1 MKIQLF
7 NNPQFGNIRT
17 SGTADKPEF
26 CLADVCSAL
35 GLVPAQVIKR
45 LEDEVVTIHPTV
57 DALGRTQPNRYI
69 NEDGLYDVILDSR
82 KPEAKAFRKWI
93 TSEVIPC
100 IRKTGGYIPINPEDG
115 EKEILAKAVLI
126 SQKTIE
132 NLKQQKQI
140 LEGEKMMLEQENRA
154 LAPKAEYT
162 DKVLQAHGTYT
173 ISEMAKELNFK
184 SWKAFVEACKRDHI
198 LFKHPGGRYMLYSK
212 YADKGYTT
220 TRTQTFTRIDGS
232 TGTDVYTVWTE
243 EGRKFLHEHFNVAFK
258 PIDLTM
264 FNLPDKDL

>member
-1 MKIQLF
+1 M
-7 NNPQFGNIRT
+7 
-17 SGTADKPEF
+17 
-26 CLADVCSAL
+26 V
-35 GLVPAQVIKR
+35 
-45 LEDEVVTIHPTV
+45 
-57 DALGRTQPNRYI
+57 YI
-69 NEDGLYDVILDSR
+69 NEKNLYKVIMRSD
-82 KPEAKAFRKWI
+82 KPQAEDFQDWVCGVVLP
-93 TSEVIPC
+93 T

-184 SWKAFVEACKRDHI
+184 SWKTFVEACKRDHI
-198 LFKHPGGRYMLYSK
+198 LFKHPGGRYMLYAK
-212 YADKGYTT
+212 YAGKGYMK
-220 TRTQTFTRIDGS
+220 TRTNTFTHKDGS
-232 TGTDVYTVWTE
+232 IGTSVISVWTE
-243 EGRKFLHEHFNVAFK
+243 AGRHFLHEHFNVALQ
-258 PIDLTM
+258 PVDLTM